1 METENKSKPVDLL
14 TLQSQSQDNLPDVVA
29 VYAILKIKV
38 KRIPEL
44 DSNFVGFR
52 AYWQEEL
59 RRVLKVVGDVKVV
72 NVIT

>member
-1 METENKSKPVDLL
+1 MATEKKGERLELNEFQVQNL
-14 TLQSQSQDNLPDVVA
+14 TDMVA

-44 DSNFVGFR
+44 DTNFVGFR
-52 AYWQEEL
+52 AYWQEEI
-59 RRVLKVVGDVKVV
+59 RRVLAIVGDVKVV